1 MRWVLVFIILLSAPA
16 ARGQCTKQV
25 YSDPLIQPDFTCPS
39 PGEDDLIPK
48 LELRPSVGLEP
59 TQPAPWAGILMDR
72 DRVFQLGLRIQALRR
87 LRWNDNVGCAER
99 LVAEIDYI
107 SQTKQATLNL
117 CIAQRDN
124 YKKQAETAQ
133 KEVIKAHK
141 WYRSP
146 ALWFTAGFVI
156 AAAGTTIIV
165 VAVQD

>member
-16 ARGQCTKQV
+16 AQGQCTKQV

-133 KEVIKAHK
+133 KEVSKAHK